1 MLSAPSSPDVHIL
14 TKKSTDLKQFDEVL
28 KYVNELSNTIDLSN
42 TRLRAEVLFRRFQR
56 TVEAVDRKKSAL
68 GAKGKGV
75 QRRQST
81 IGEGSSSTPGAAAAN
96 VEDEGPEISDDLR
109 RILSREIIRP

>member
-1 MLSAPSSPDVHIL
+1 M
-14 TKKSTDLKQFDEVL
+14 KQFDEIL

-56 TVEAVDRKKSAL
+56 TVEAVDRKKAAL

-75 QRRQST
+75 LRRRST
-81 IGEGSSSTPGAAAAN
+81 IGEGSSSSPGAAAAAG

-109 RILSREIIRP
+109 KILSREIIRP